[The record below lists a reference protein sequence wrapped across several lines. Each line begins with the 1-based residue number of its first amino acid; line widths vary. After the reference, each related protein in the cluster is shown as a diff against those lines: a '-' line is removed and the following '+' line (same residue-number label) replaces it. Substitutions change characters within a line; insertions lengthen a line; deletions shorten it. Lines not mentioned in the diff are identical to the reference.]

1 MMINRSVTP
10 VTTGGSH
17 SIWDSANEG
26 RAGSGDDYV
35 CVSPKSTKSIY
46 IQANTP
52 QHIPNT
58 RRRTQIANLFENG
71 RT

>member
-26 RAGSGDDYV
+26 RAGSGDDNV
-35 CVSPKSTKSIY
+35 CVSPESIKSIQ
-46 IQANTP
+46 IQTNEEY
-52 QHIPNT
+52 IPNT
-58 RRRTQIANLFENG
+58 RG
-71 RT
+71 

>member
-35 CVSPKSTKSIY
+35 CVSPKSIKSIQ
-46 IQANTP
+46 IQTNEEY
-52 QHIPNT
+52 IPNT
-58 RRRTQIANLFENG
+58 RG
-71 RT
+71 